1 MHLIVILFGFLCIA
15 LVVVQFV
22 RRKSERRMRVKR
34 FVRAWPAHDEQPAAA
49 HARIVWAEFPHI
61 LRLIHAGANLVVFRI
76 IEDEGSRRRAAVFNG
91 EIAVTLEE
99 FETTVPWIPMQS
111 RIVVHRSSGIDAA
124 LARQLSGK
132 AHGRDVML
140 VSSGLP
146 APVEG
151 PVGNGRRPVQLMG

>member
-1 MHLIVILFGFLCIA
+1 MHLILILFGFLCIA
-15 LVVVQFV
+15 FAVVWMV

-34 FVRAWPAHDEQPAAA
+34 FVRAWPAQDEQAAAA

-61 LRLIHAGANLVVFRI
+61 LRLIHGGANLVVFRI
-76 IEDEGSRRRAAVFNG
+76 VEDEGSRRKPAVFNG

-99 FETTVPWIPMQS
+99 FAATVPWIPMAS
-111 RIVVHRSSGIDAA
+111 RIVVHHSSGIDAA
-124 LARQLSGK
+124 LGRQIAGH

-140 VSSGLP
+140 LAGMLP

-151 PVGNGRRPVQLMG
+151 RLEMACN